1 MSAGSEAATSSSVI
15 FRSLFDKRST
25 SSAPFLF
32 AQTLSDRS
40 RIPTAMLLSLY
51 LTSSPGSSQVTTG
64 LMVSPPRAG
73 EESYEEYVLER
84 DAILTSL
91 RRRAVTLSNAL
102 NQLEGVI
109 GLYYIHS
116 CLSVTRVR

>member
-1 MSAGSEAATSSSVI
+1 
-15 FRSLFDKRST
+15 
-25 SSAPFLF
+25 
-32 AQTLSDRS
+32 
-40 RIPTAMLLSLY
+40 
-51 LTSSPGSSQVTTG
+51 
-64 LMVSPPRAG
+64 MVSPPRSG

-109 GLYYIHS
+109 DAQYIILEYGRNFS
-116 CLSVTRVR
+116 MLLTTFCAYRSRVTA